1 MRSRKEAS
9 IMPRQSARRFATS
22 IVTVSLLFAL
32 VGFSSPTKASPA
44 ALTQTVHE
52 LIQSG
57 AFEDA
62 ERQTLLAIEQA
73 HQSGTLSISTLS
85 ASTFYE
91 VGQLLQSASRFNVA
105 NDALYVALDGFT
117 RHGQLIDMANTL
129 HHLGTSQRFLGNYEQ
144 SIGYLRRAQSIAQT
158 QGVLPLN
165 ATIQMEIGLV
175 QKEQGQVQAA
185 LYTLKKALSLFRV
198 QQDTKSTGQGLATIG
213 DIYVTLNQFSE
224 ANTYYQDA
232 LQIAKTSNDK
242 PLTAQ
247 ILGKIGAL
255 LLLKGD
261 IEEASEALTHALT
274 LLKENGEA
282 NEISTTQAWLGEALV
297 KTGDTEQGLMLLEE
311 SLAVAKSTGQQKL
324 LQQAR
329 LALANAMMSLQ
340 QFDDALAYAKNGTI
354 EARRRGDLRSQ
365 LNFLSIQVKAL
376 AAKGEFK
383 RALDIQSVLQNIREE
398 VLSSG
403 SEVAI
408 AQLQAEIEIER
419 QAQSIQV
426 LQKTKQLALAEA
438 EQTNLRTTLFWST
451 LIAGLLTLFLI
462 WSRYTQ
468 RQQTIRL
475 RREVKQRTKE
485 LEQKNSELQTAYK
498 TLEQVSLHDSLTGLY
513 NRHYLESQ
521 LLGELKRSAHANK
534 HQEGHNERN
543 QDLLCFLID
552 IDHFKRINDEH
563 GHLAGD
569 KVLSQFADVL
579 REVFRQTDLLIR
591 WGGEE
596 FLVICRHSMRDDLPQ
611 LAERCR
617 AAVNDNVFH
626 IDDTR
631 SLRVTCSIGFSI
643 LPPVEH
649 VSFEE
654 SWKSTFSVVDYCL
667 YATKM
672 SGRNGWIGVID
683 TNKAL
688 IGDVQDTPLD
698 KKFHFKQSYISTSFN
713 TLSSINWPDE

>member
-1 MRSRKEAS
+1 MHSRKETS
-9 IMPRQSARRFATS
+9 IMPRQSARLFANS
-22 IVTVSLLFAL
+22 IVIFSLLWTL
-32 VGFSSPTKASPA
+32 VSYSASAETSSST
-44 ALTQTVHE
+44 LTETVQKFLQT
-52 LIQSG
+52 G
-57 AFEDA
+57 AVEDA
-62 ERQTLLAIEQA
+62 ERHTLLAIEQA
-73 HQSGTLSISTLS
+73 HQYGILS
-85 ASTFYE
+85 ASTFFD
-91 VGQLLQSASRFNVA
+91 VGVLLQNASRFNVA
-105 NDALYVALDGFT
+105 NDALYVALDGYT
-117 RHGQLIDMANTL
+117 RHGQLVEMANTL
-129 HHLGTSQRFLGNYEQ
+129 HHLGTAQRFLGNYDQ

-158 QGVLPLN
+158 QNIVSLN
-165 ATIQMEIGLV
+165 AKIQMELGLV
-175 QKEQGQVQAA
+175 QMAQGQVQAA
-185 LYTLKKALSLFRV
+185 LYTLKKALNLFRA
-198 QQDTKSTGQGLATIG
+198 QRDTKSTAEGLATIG
-213 DIYVTLNQFSE
+213 DIFVTLGQLSE

-232 LQIAKTSNDK
+232 LQIAKSNNDK
-242 PLTAQ
+242 ALEAET
-247 ILGKIGAL
+247 LGKFGAL
-255 LLLKGD
+255 LLLEGKTT
-261 IEEASEALTHALT
+261 EASKTLKQAIS
-274 LLKENGEA
+274 LLKAQGITS
-282 NEISTTQAWLGEALV
+282 EISTTQAWLGEALV
-297 KTGDTEQGLMLLEE
+297 KTGETQEGLALLEG
-311 SLAVAKSTGQQKL
+311 SLAFAKSTGRKKL
-324 LQQAR
+324 LQQSR
-329 LALANAMMSLQ
+329 LALANAMLSLQ
-340 QFDDALAYAKNGTI
+340 QFDDALAYAKNGI
-354 EARRRGDLRSQ
+354 IDARQSTDLRSQ
-365 LNFLSIQVKAL
+365 MDFLSIQVKAL

-383 RALDIQSVLQNIREE
+383 RALDIQSVLQSIKEE

-408 AQLQAEIEIER
+408 AQLQAGIEIER

-451 LIAGLLTLFLI
+451 LIAGLLTLFLV
-462 WSRYTQ
+462 WSRLTQ
-468 RQQTIRL
+468 RQQNIRL

-485 LEQKNSELQTAYK
+485 LEQKNSELETAYK

-521 LLGELKRSAHANK
+521 LPGELKRSSHANK
-534 HQEGHNERN
+534 HQQGNNERN
-543 QDLLCFLID
+543 QDLLCFLVD

-579 REVFRQTDLLIR
+579 RDVFRQTDLLIR

-617 AAVNDNVFH
+617 TAVSENVFH
-626 IDDTR
+626 IDGDK

-649 VSFEE
+649 LSFEE
-654 SWKSTFSVVDYCL
+654 SWKSTFAVVDYCL

-683 TNKAL
+683 TNRAHV
-688 IGDVQDTPLD
+688 GDAQQTPLD

-713 TLSSINWPDE
+713 TLSSIHWPEE

>member
-1 MRSRKEAS
+1 
-9 IMPRQSARRFATS
+9 
-22 IVTVSLLFAL
+22 
-32 VGFSSPTKASPA
+32 
-44 ALTQTVHE
+44 
-52 LIQSG
+52 
-57 AFEDA
+57 
-62 ERQTLLAIEQA
+62 
-73 HQSGTLSISTLS
+73 
-85 ASTFYE
+85 
-91 VGQLLQSASRFNVA
+91 
-105 NDALYVALDGFT
+105 
-117 RHGQLIDMANTL
+117 
-129 HHLGTSQRFLGNYEQ
+129 
-144 SIGYLRRAQSIAQT
+144 
-158 QGVLPLN
+158 
-165 ATIQMEIGLV
+165 
-175 QKEQGQVQAA
+175 
-185 LYTLKKALSLFRV
+185 
-198 QQDTKSTGQGLATIG
+198 
-213 DIYVTLNQFSE
+213 
-224 ANTYYQDA
+224 
-232 LQIAKTSNDK
+232 
-242 PLTAQ
+242 
-247 ILGKIGAL
+247 
-255 LLLKGD
+255 
-261 IEEASEALTHALT
+261 
-274 LLKENGEA
+274 
-282 NEISTTQAWLGEALV
+282 
-297 KTGDTEQGLMLLEE
+297 
-311 SLAVAKSTGQQKL
+311 
-324 LQQAR
+324 
-329 LALANAMMSLQ
+329 MMSLQ

-521 LLGELKRSAHANK
+521 LPGELKRSAHANK

-552 IDHFKRINDEH
+552 IDHFKRI
-563 GHLAGD
+563 
-569 KVLSQFADVL
+569 
-579 REVFRQTDLLIR
+579 
-591 WGGEE
+591 
-596 FLVICRHSMRDDLPQ
+596 
-611 LAERCR
+611 
-617 AAVNDNVFH
+617 NDNVFH